1 VAGIEEA
8 LSMRESIPAGLK
20 ALIAFLVIVMVG
32 NVLILARSLEL
43 LRFPGEITDTEV
55 VRGGAR
61 VLAAYYEKTIADAGL
76 SRNSAVRDAL
86 AKFKFEVE
94 QAASGEEIA
103 QVIWAYGR
111 GVQDVITREEENQR
125 REFVLWVVNQDPALK
140 EVDDKVNINV
150 SLGQDGLVCIDSGG
164 IALSET
170 TLSRIK
176 SDPSITKLSQPVD
189 IEVLDGK
196 AQLVTPRTVED
207 AMRVLQSEVVSLR
220 ATLENMRKTAGY
232 SQLEGQ
238 GIVVSVYDARGG
250 GYLREEVVQERDI
263 RDMVNEL
270 FAAGAMGVE
279 VGGQRL
285 VATSSVRSAGPLLLV
300 DQQPIPVNPVVI
312 RAVGDPVLLESSLE
326 LIRNSLK
333 PWGIQVEVE
342 KKDDLVLSAFRREG
356 LW

>member
-1 VAGIEEA
+1 
-8 LSMRESIPAGLK
+8 MRESIPAGLK

-111 GVQDVITREEENQR
+111 GVQDVIAREEENQR

-176 SDPSITKLSQPVD
+176 NDPSITKLSQPVD

-263 RDMVNEL
+263 RDMVN
-270 FAAGAMGVE
+270 
-279 VGGQRL
+279 
-285 VATSSVRSAGPLLLV
+285 
-300 DQQPIPVNPVVI
+300 
-312 RAVGDPVLLESSLE
+312 
-326 LIRNSLK
+326 
-333 PWGIQVEVE
+333 
-342 KKDDLVLSAFRREG
+342 
-356 LW
+356 

>member
-1 VAGIEEA
+1 
-8 LSMRESIPAGLK
+8 MRESSPAGLK

-111 GVQDVITREEENQR
+111 AVQDVIAREEENQR
-125 REFVLWVVNQDPALK
+125 REFVLWVVNQDPDIK
-140 EVDDKVNINV
+140 EAVDRVMINV
-150 SLGQDGLVCIDSGG
+150 SLGKDGLVCVDSGSVT
-164 IALSET
+164 LSET
-170 TLSRIK
+170 TIARLRN
-176 SDPSITKLSQPVD
+176 DPGIAKLTQPVD
-189 IEVLDGK
+189 IEVIDGK
-196 AQLVTPRTVED
+196 AQLVTPRTVQD
-207 AMRVLQSEVVSLR
+207 AMRVLQSEVATLR
-220 ATLENMRKTAGY
+220 ATLENLRKTAGY
-232 SQLEGQ
+232 SQLEGH
-238 GIVVSVYDARGG
+238 GIVVYVYDARGAG
-250 GYLREEVVQERDI
+250 HLREEVVQERDI
-263 RDMVNEL
+263 RDMINEL

-285 VATSSVRSAGPLLLV
+285 IATSSIRSAGPLLLV
-300 DQQPIPVNPVVI
+300 DQQPISVNPVVI
-312 RAVGDPVLLESSLE
+312 RAVGDPVLLESGLE
-326 LIRNSLK
+326 LIKNSLK
-333 PWGIQVEVE
+333 PWGIRVEIE
-342 KKDDLVLSAFRREG
+342 KEDNLTLSAFRREG